1 VCHPPIEV
9 VLLSESYD
17 IQTHFFPCCFFATGD
32 SLYLSGTEFDLQPLA
47 SEYYGDRAG
56 TNYYSVALVP
66 AAFCAS
72 NPAPTLASL
81 KVSCCCCCYPPPFPA
96 STTAAELHW
105 CLHLPRPQGPDPAA
119 VSRKFAVSPRS
130 GRAGLRSLAL
140 SGPTLLSNVV
150 TGTA

>member
-1 VCHPPIEV
+1 
-9 VLLSESYD
+9 LSESYD

-81 KVSCCCCCYPPPFPA
+81 KVSCCCCCYPPPPSPLPPPPQNCTGA
-96 STTAAELHW
+96 CTSLVLKAQTLQLCPESLLCHPEVAAQACEA
-105 CLHLPRPQGPDPAA
+105 LPFQDQPC
-119 VSRKFAVSPRS
+119 
-130 GRAGLRSLAL
+130 
-140 SGPTLLSNVV
+140 
-150 TGTA
+150 